1 MSSEE
6 VIPDSEPSDDD
17 VASNG
22 QPPVVFGI
30 PSGSNVQPRRRR
42 LLAASALG
50 IERMRKDIIA
60 CADDG
65 IAKTNSCRLQLD
77 RLQER
82 LDDVG
87 DLLSDMES
95 IFEQIKKM
103 ARMMAP

>member
-1 MSSEE
+1 
-6 VIPDSEPSDDD
+6 
-17 VASNG
+17 
-22 QPPVVFGI
+22 
-30 PSGSNVQPRRRR
+30 
-42 LLAASALG
+42 
-50 IERMRKDIIA
+50 MRKDIIA